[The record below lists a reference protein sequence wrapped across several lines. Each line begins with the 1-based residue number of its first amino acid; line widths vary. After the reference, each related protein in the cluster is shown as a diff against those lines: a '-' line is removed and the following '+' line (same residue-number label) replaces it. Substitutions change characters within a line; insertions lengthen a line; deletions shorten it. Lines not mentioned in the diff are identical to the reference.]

1 MSELGRRAAFAIIA
15 APVSIVVVYIGG
27 LPFAILLGVI
37 AGLATWEFYRIARA
51 AGSDPISE
59 FGVPLAAATPI
70 LAWVYST
77 YGIHTPAA
85 LSLLALMTLFS
96 VSIWARGVDGR
107 PISAIS
113 ITVLG
118 VLYTGATIAFG
129 FSLRNHVYV
138 RHAPAAGTALVVLPM
153 MLTWASDTG
162 GYFAGRAFGRH
173 KLIPA
178 VSPSKTVEGA
188 LGALLLTVVICWAY
202 TRWILQPNAAVSMP
216 PWAVIVFGLAI
227 SVAAQMGDLFE
238 SLIKREAGVKDSSGI
253 IPGHGGVLDRFDSM
267 FFVLPVAYLLLSR
280 FLIFAP

>member
-1 MSELGRRAAFAIIA
+1 MSELGRRAAFAIVA

-27 LPFAILLGVI
+27 LPFAMLLALI
-37 AGLATWEFYRIARA
+37 AGIATWEFYRIARA
-51 AGSDPISE
+51 AGSHPISE
-59 FGVPLAAATPI
+59 FGVPLAAATPL

-85 LSLLALMTLFS
+85 LSLLALLTLFS

-118 VLYTGATIAFG
+118 VLYTGATLAFG

-138 RHAPAAGTALVVLPM
+138 RHTALAGTVLVVLPM
-153 MLTWASDTG
+153 VLTWASDTG
-162 GYFAGRAFGRH
+162 AYFAGRALGRH

-188 LGALLLTVVICWAY
+188 LGGLLLTVVVCWAY
-202 TRWILQPNAAVSMP
+202 TRWVLQPNASVAMTP
-216 PWAVIVFGLAI
+216 IAVIVFGVAI

-238 SLIKREAGVKDSSGI
+238 SLIKREAGVKDSSNI

-280 FLIFAP
+280 LLVFAP